1 MHIAVQA
8 LSLASLQACNSNKEP
23 KALDQVVTGRQ
34 EGYYSGL
41 FLVKYFQ
48 S

>member
-1 MHIAVQA
+1 MVVMHIAVQA
-8 LSLASLQACNSNKEP
+8 LSLASLP